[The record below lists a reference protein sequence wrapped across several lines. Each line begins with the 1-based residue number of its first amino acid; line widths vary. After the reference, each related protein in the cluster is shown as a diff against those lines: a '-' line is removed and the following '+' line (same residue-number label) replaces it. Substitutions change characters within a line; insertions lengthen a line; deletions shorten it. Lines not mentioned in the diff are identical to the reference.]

1 LNGEFTIEYVE
12 LPNGRVPAREY
23 VDSLD
28 DKAAARIDAFID
40 RLRISGNRMQG
51 KFVKKL
57 TGDIFELRVKQFD
70 RIFWVLFFYQPG
82 MLIVITSGFQK
93 KTQDTP
99 PGEITRAEQLKKLW
113 MKYRNRY
120 TGSQKEREAILKGV
134 GPMRQT
140 VKRDKHSE
148 VVEERARKSA
158 TYRKTFGRTLHQI
171 DLALLVREMRE
182 DAGLTQ
188 AELAKKVGTTQSVI
202 ARLEDAEYTGH
213 SLTMLERIAAVCGIA
228 LKLHAE
234 KKPNFDREVALV

>member
-1 LNGEFTIEYVE
+1 LNSEFTIEYVE
-12 LPNGRVPAREY
+12 LPNGRAPARDF

-28 DKAAARIDAFID
+28 DKAAARIDAFIE
-40 RLRISGNRMQG
+40 RLRIYGNRMQG

-70 RIFWVLFFYQPG
+70 RIFRGLFFEG
-82 MLIVITSGFQK
+82 AGTM
-93 KTQDTP
+93 
-99 PGEITRAEQLKKLW
+99 
-113 MKYRNRY
+113 
-120 TGSQKEREAILKGV
+120 
-134 GPMRQT
+134 
-140 VKRDKHSE
+140 KRDKHSE
-148 VVEERARKSA
+148 IVEQRARKSA

-182 DAGLTQ
+182 VAGLTQ

-202 ARLEDAEYTGH
+202 ARLEDAEYAGH

>member
-1 LNGEFTIEYVE
+1 M
-12 LPNGRVPAREY
+12 
-23 VDSLD
+23 DSLD
-28 DKAAARIDAFID
+28 DKAAARIDAFIE
-40 RLRISGNRMQG
+40 RLRIYGNRMQG

-57 TGDIFELRVKQFD
+57 TGDIFELRIKQFD
-70 RIFWVLFFYQPG
+70 RIFRVLFFYQPG

-93 KTQDTP
+93 KTQETP

-113 MKYRNRY
+113 MKYR
-120 TGSQKEREAILKGV
+120 
-134 GPMRQT
+134 
-140 VKRDKHSE
+140 
-148 VVEERARKSA
+148 
-158 TYRKTFGRTLHQI
+158 QI

-182 DAGLTQ
+182 DAELTQ
-188 AELAKKVGTTQSVI
+188 TELAKKVGTTQSVI